1 MGEGNIISLE
11 SYYKDYSTIYDINP
25 KIDATNIDSSL
36 AIAGTAKAMG
46 IECLYRFRSNRFSGW
61 LSYAYSKI
69 ERTVD
74 LNSDG
79 IIWEEQEIY
88 PAKYSKPHSFN
99 GLVSYEINEKYTTG
113 LTASYG
119 SGQTYTPV
127 IGKVHQTSA
136 EAYGSLENSYS
147 NFGNIFG
154 AKNSSRY
161 PSYFRIDISLARKM
175 KVFGKK

>member
-1 MGEGNIISLE
+1 MNMNTLTLCFFKVGKFTISSILL
-11 SYYKDYSTIYDINP
+11 SPSGSKRTRASSTLNCSG
-25 KIDATNIDSSL
+25 TLSSFPVL
-36 AIAGTAKAMG
+36 LPISTT
-46 IECLYRFRSNRFSGW
+46 FS
-61 LSYAYSKI
+61 
-69 ERTVD
+69 
-74 LNSDG
+74 LNS
-79 IIWEEQEIY
+79 
-88 PAKYSKPHSFN
+88 A
-99 GLVSYEINEKYTTG
+99 G
-113 LTASYG
+113 LTTSYG

-175 KVFGKK
+175 NVFGINSELKFQIVKKKIIIYLFIFINADI